1 MQIIIYLARQIIHP
15 FKKLF
20 KFNEKPRHFF
30 VKSHLFLNAG
40 KIDKIVSYLMYYFIE
55 MIILRVRLNKI
66 AKLLVR
72 VFKY

>member
-15 FKKLF
+15 LKKLF

-40 KIDKIVSYLMYYFIE
+40 KIDKIVSYLMHYFIE

-66 AKLLVR
+66 AKMLVR